1 MGNWYVIVL
10 LLLSTQFCYASV
22 EPTSE
27 DMMRAQITQFITLND
42 SIDKQSTIVSLSQL
56 TATQF
61 EYYQPSFQIHLDKEQ
76 WMSALNERVKQT
88 RTRNVK
94 TQITHI
100 EFALNAAFVKQKSS
114 WQQRVNGKWYTRSS
128 NNIVSLFEF
137 SNGKI
142 IAVREYW

>member
-1 MGNWYVIVL
+1 ML
-10 LLLSTQFCYASV
+10 LFSTQFCYASA
-22 EPTSE
+22 EPLSE
-27 DMMRAQITQFITLND
+27 KDMRAQVTQFIKLND

-76 WMSALNERVKQT
+76 WVNALNERMKQT

-94 TQITHI
+94 TEITHI
-100 EFALNAAFVKQKSS
+100 EFALNAAFVKQKST
-114 WQQRVNGKWYTRSS
+114 WQQRVNGKWYARSS
-128 NNIVSLFEF
+128 DNIVSLFEF

-142 IAVREYW
+142 TAVREYW